1 MDAYD
6 YGLPED
12 AIAQVPVEPRSAA
25 RLLVSGRVSALGG
38 MEHATMADLPS
49 LLRTGDVV
57 VVNDTRVLAARL
69 QLVKVTGG
77 GRAEVLLLEP
87 IDGTGSTWEALVR
100 PGRRLPPGTGSLHVE
115 VGDRTEAG
123 GSRLGKPMPGEG
135 TARRSVRLIDPT
147 ASIERSVARCRCR
160 PTSVTSRLDDPE
172 RYQTVLCRRSGSG

>member
-12 AIAQVPVEPRSAA
+12 AIAQAPVEPRSAA
-25 RLLVSGRVSALGG
+25 RLLVSGRVSSSGR

-77 GRAEVLLLEP
+77 EAEVLLLEP
-87 IDGTGSTWEALVR
+87 VDGTGSRWEALVR
-100 PGRRLPPGTGSLHVE
+100 PGRRLPPGTLLHE
-115 VGDRTEAG
+115 PRASTPGTADTADREG
-123 GSRLGKPMPGEG
+123 NRPPGSRWSKSASRCPARM
-135 TARRSVRLIDPT
+135 TA
-147 ASIERSVARCRCR
+147 AG
-160 PTSVTSRLDDPE
+160 
-172 RYQTVLCRRSGSG
+172 RSG